1 VGADEMM
8 HWLAHLFGLNWTIKV
23 YQSDG
28 YDKWWTAQKC
38 IKCGDIAVS
47 SIEPHFKDGD
57 DE

>member
-1 VGADEMM
+1 MM